1 MSMGDSST
9 PLGKVRGLGAARS
22 GGGHWLDERLS
33 SVALILLSVWLLASL
48 LLLPDLHQPTVFEWL
63 RSATGAVPMALF
75 VILSFVHGLEGMKVI
90 VDDYVHDEGNRI
102 ACNIVLLFAAV
113 GGAAF
118 ALFALAKIAFGAAA

>member
-22 GGGHWLDERLS
+22 GGGHWLDERIS
-33 SVALILLSVWLLASL
+33 SVALVLLSVWLIASL
-48 LLLPDLHQPTVFEWL
+48 VMLPDLHQPTVFEWL
-63 RSATGAVPMALF
+63 HSATGAVPMALF

-90 VDDYVHDEGNRI
+90 VDDYVHDEGNRV

>member
-22 GGGHWLDERLS
+22 GGGHWLDERLG

-48 LLLPDLHQPTVFEWL
+48 AMLPDLHQPTLFEWL

>member
-9 PLGKVRGLGAARS
+9 PLGKVRGLGPARS

-33 SVALILLSVWLLASL
+33 SVALVLLSVWLLASL

>member
-9 PLGKVRGLGAARS
+9 PLGKVRGLGPARS
-22 GGGHWLDERLS
+22 GGGHWLDERIS

-102 ACNIVLLFAAV
+102 ACNIVLLFASV

>member
-9 PLGKVRGLGAARS
+9 PLGKVRRLGSARS
-22 GGGHWLDERLS
+22 GGGHWLAEQIG

-75 VILSFVHGLEGMKVI
+75 VILSFVHGLEGMKVV

-102 ACNIVLLFAAV
+102 ACNIVFLFAAV

>member
-1 MSMGDSST
+1 MSRGDSST

-22 GGGHWLDERLS
+22 GGGHWLDERIG

-48 LLLPDLHQPTVFEWL
+48 LMLPALDQKTLFEWL
-63 RSATGAVPMALF
+63 HSPLGAVPMALF

-90 VDDYVHDEGNRI
+90 VDDYVHDEGNRV
-102 ACNIVLLFAAV
+102 ACHILLLFAAI

-118 ALFALAKIAFGAAA
+118 ALFALARIAFGVPA

>member
-22 GGGHWLDERLS
+22 GGGHWLDERIS
-33 SVALILLSVWLLASL
+33 SVALVLLSVWLIASL
-48 LLLPDLHQPTVFEWL
+48 VLLPDLHQPTLFEWL